1 MNPPGKAGNA
11 HVMTDHDDDVK
22 TPHAPGSQPSTR
34 PDSDEP
40 QTITAPTPPV
50 AWTTGPPKEGDVTDE
65 EHPPKHA
72 GKHAGTGDDDAA
84 TGD

>member
-1 MNPPGKAGNA
+1 
-11 HVMTDHDDDVK
+11 
-22 TPHAPGSQPSTR
+22 
-34 PDSDEP
+34 
-40 QTITAPTPPV
+40 V